1 MLITLSNGGSGKMN
15 TFIISVPILSLFI
28 YGFFNIGKENNKQ
41 MKKGM
46 LIFNDGSLLAKGWIL
61 AITLLTL
68 IISVTGI

>member
-1 MLITLSNGGSGKMN
+1 MN